1 MARSDDILLT
11 AEELRLRRR
20 KRRIWLVVV
29 LLFVLA
35 IVATFFGARPASNA
49 IKAWQARRHAER
61 AFAYIDNAQWN
72 EAQKEAIAGYQ
83 LQPGEPQALR
93 AVARF
98 LSRVHQPE
106 ALDFWKQLQN
116 RQSLTR
122 EDRRDEVTIALA
134 GNDLSVAELAL
145 KDLLTRKDSPASA
158 ADWLLAAQVA
168 RQKNETNEAR
178 KLAQKV
184 LDDSRADER
193 TQFQA
198 VLLTL
203 AIATP
208 ENTDAAS
215 IEAAWARLSKLA
227 EGKTKAALDA
237 LVVLAQRAL
246 SRPEG
251 TGSVPSSSLVPS
263 PSKEKDD
270 THHGGQAQV
279 VPPND
284 LVRALEN
291 HPLAKTPHKLLA
303 LNLQMHADPTQR
315 EALISRAIA
324 DWKDADAASLVALAT
339 WLDGK
344 GEYQRQLD
352 TIPLERALQSRDLF
366 LQHLDALGA
375 LDRWSEIKQLLESEH
390 FPLDEVVQRM
400 YIARC
405 NARLGEKTA
414 SENNWK
420 RALEAAGG
428 DSGKLMTLAEY
439 AERNG
444 ANEMAEVAYATATNE
459 SPKLRAAWQ
468 GRLRLAQSS
477 GGTKKIHAVLAGML
491 TIWPNDGAI
500 QNDEAYMRLLL
511 LFPGGTGSVP
521 SGKEDT
527 TERVP
532 PNNSPGGTG
541 SVPSIH
547 RPDATHHGGQAQGV
561 PPSEELNGIEHLAEK
576 LVQQNPTSLPHRTL
590 LALARLEQHRPA
602 AAIDVYSNIKVAPN
616 TLSPSA
622 LVVHAAVLEANGHH
636 EDAMTEAQ
644 IPPDKLLP
652 EERDLI
658 QGVTNGE

>member
-11 AEELRLRRR
+11 AEELRLWRR

-29 LLFVLA
+29 LLFVIA

-98 LSRVHQPE
+98 LSRVRQPE

-158 ADWLLAAQVA
+158 VDWLLAAQVA

-198 VLLTL
+198 ALLTL
-203 AIATP
+203 AIAMP
-208 ENTDAAS
+208 ENADAAS

-227 EGKTKAALDA
+227 EGKTRAALDA
-237 LVVLAQRAL
+237 LVVLAQHAL
-246 SRPEG
+246 SRPGG

-263 PSKEKDD
+263 PSKKKDD

-291 HPLAKTPHKLLA
+291 HPLAKTPHRLLA
-303 LNLQMHADPTQR
+303 LDLQMHADPTQR
-315 EALISRAIA
+315 DALISRAIA

-375 LDRWSEIKQLLESEH
+375 LDRWSDIKQLLESEH
-390 FPLDEVVQRM
+390 FPLDQVVELM
-400 YIARC
+400 YVARC

-420 RALEAAGG
+420 RALEVAGG

-444 ANEMAEVAYATATNE
+444 ANEIAEVAYSSAANE

-468 GRLRLAQSS
+468 GRLRLAQAS
-477 GGTKKIHAVLAGML
+477 GGTKKIHAVLTGML
-491 TIWPNDGAI
+491 AIWPNDSAI
-500 QNDEAYMRLLL
+500 ENDEAYTRLLL
-511 LFPGGTGSVP
+511 LFGNSWNDETL
-521 SGKEDT
+521 KE
-527 TERVP
+527 
-532 PNNSPGGTG
+532 
-541 SVPSIH
+541 
-547 RPDATHHGGQAQGV
+547 
-561 PPSEELNGIEHLAEK
+561 IEHLAEK
-576 LVQQNPTSLPHRTL
+576 LVQQNPTSL
-590 LALARLEQHRPA
+590 
-602 AAIDVYSNIKVAPN
+602 
-616 TLSPSA
+616 
-622 LVVHAAVLEANGHH
+622 
-636 EDAMTEAQ
+636 
-644 IPPDKLLP
+644 
-652 EERDLI
+652 
-658 QGVTNGE
+658 

>member
-20 KRRIWLVVV
+20 KRRIWLVVI

-35 IVATFFGARPASNA
+35 IVVTFFGARPASNA

-61 AFAYIDNAQWN
+61 AFTYIDNAQWN

-251 TGSVPSSSLVPS
+251 TGSVPSSSVVPS

-303 LNLQMHADPTQR
+303 LDLQMHADPTQR
-315 EALISRAIA
+315 DALISRAIA

-352 TIPLERALQSRDLF
+352 TIPLERALQSRDVF

-491 TIWPNDGAI
+491 TIWPNDSAI

-511 LFPGGTGSVP
+511 LFLGGTGSVP
-521 SGKEDT
+521 SGQKD
-527 TERVP
+527 
-532 PNNSPGGTG
+532 
-541 SVPSIH
+541 
-547 RPDATHHGGQAQGV
+547 DTHHGGQAQVV

-636 EDAMTEAQ
+636 KDAMTEAQ